1 MESLLLFIHGI
12 WKYFAKGSV
21 TKRKWV
27 VHTLMQVKTLRDNFS
42 RVSGERLSTFSLSK
56 PCESMI
62 VKEGTRPLFVQGIFF
77 ILFLI
82 LGLEIFSK
90 TKKGLLLIVLLKE
103 RFTSKTVIWLTNENL
118 GLKIH
123 LSSLLI
129 PFLGLLAIY
138 HDLIYVHLFLLRKL
152 ERETKTEISRGR
164 VGSSVFPVL

>member
-1 MESLLLFIHGI
+1 MPWCKLKHWESISPECQG
-12 WKYFAKGSV
+12 KGLP
-21 TKRKWV
+21 
-27 VHTLMQVKTLRDNFS
+27 H
-42 RVSGERLSTFSLSK
+42 SL
-56 PCESMI
+56 CLNHESMI

-164 VGSSVFPVL
+164 VGSSVSLVLWVVLKSG

>member
-1 MESLLLFIHGI
+1 
-12 WKYFAKGSV
+12 
-21 TKRKWV
+21 
-27 VHTLMQVKTLRDNFS
+27 MQVKTLRVNFS

-56 PCESMI
+56 PSESMI
-62 VKEGTRPLFVQGIFF
+62 VKEGTIPLFAQGIFF

-82 LGLEIFSK
+82 LGLENFSK
-90 TKKGLLLIVLLKE
+90 TKKKKGLLLIVSLKE

-138 HDLIYVHLFLLRKL
+138 HYLIYIHLFLLRKV

-164 VGSSVFPVL
+164 VGGSVSLVLWVVLKSG